1 MANKSKSLSF
11 PLRNSREVDA
21 RPSFKLTCKR
31 KVHKSIDHVL
41 PVLLS
46 WQFSHWFQNQDID
59 FGMIQKQKRAI
70 FTQIH

>member
-1 MANKSKSLSF
+1 MIIYIIMANKSKSLSF

-41 PVLLS
+41 PVLMFCH
-46 WQFSHWFQNQDID
+46 FSC
-59 FGMIQKQKRAI
+59 FGSSHTGFKTWILI
-70 FTQIH
+70 LV

>member
-41 PVLLS
+41 PVLVF
-46 WQFSHWFQNQDID
+46 WQFSHWFQNMDID
-59 FGMIQKQKRAI
+59 FGLIQQKHSI